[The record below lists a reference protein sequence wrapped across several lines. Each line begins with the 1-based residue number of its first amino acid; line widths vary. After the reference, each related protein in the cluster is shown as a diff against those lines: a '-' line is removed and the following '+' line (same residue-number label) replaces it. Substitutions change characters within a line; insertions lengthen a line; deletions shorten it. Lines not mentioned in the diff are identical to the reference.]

1 MEYRSNRSLDPKK
14 RKKKVRKNLIIFVQT
29 LVIIALVIALTV
41 VSSNYISLKN
51 SINSN
56 NSSGASSITDS
67 STESNTEILV
77 DETKEWYLKLVNP
90 DLSVTNEFISSVKLT
105 NIDSRF
111 TDGKESSKFL
121 DERVAEAFV
130 NMCEAALKD
139 GIALK
144 SVSAYRT
151 YNYQNNLFN
160 NRVERCVNEGYSRE
174 EAKKVAATIVA
185 IPGTSEH
192 HLGLAVDINS
202 VEESFE
208 DTTAFRWLQQN
219 AENYGFIMRYSKE
232 KKSITKII
240 YEPWHYRYVGVEH
253 AKRINELNMCLEEYI
268 DYLKAG
274 NK

>member
-1 MEYRSNRSLDPKK
+1 MEYRSNSSKK
-14 RKKKVRKNLIIFVQT
+14 RKKKVRKNLIIFIESLAIV
-29 LVIIALVIALTV
+29 ALSVALIF
-41 VSSNYISLKN
+41 VSVNYVGLKN
-51 SINSN
+51 SIKDNDNLTSGSSSVTNS
-56 NSSGASSITDS
+56 DS
-67 STESNTEILV
+67 SSQAQY

-90 DLSVTNEFISSVKLT
+90 DLSVTNEFISSVKLA

-111 TDGKESSKFL
+111 VSGTESSKFL
-121 DERVAEAFV
+121 DERVVDAFV
-130 NMCEAALKD
+130 NMCEAALDD

-144 SVSAYRT
+144 SISAYRT
-151 YNYQNNLFN
+151 YNYQNTLYN
-160 NRVERCVNEGYSRE
+160 NRVQRCVNEGYSRE
-174 EAKKVAATIVA
+174 EAKQVAATIVA

-202 VEESFE
+202 VEQSFE
-208 DTTAFRWLQQN
+208 DTKAFRWLQEH
-219 AENYGFIMRYSKE
+219 AEDYGFIMRYSKE

-253 AKRINELNMCLEEYI
+253 AKRINELDMCLEEYI

>member
-1 MEYRSNRSLDPKK
+1 MEYRSNRSVEPKK
-14 RKKKVRKNLIIFVQT
+14 RKKKVKKNLIIFIQT
-29 LVIIALVIALTV
+29 LIIIALTV
-41 VSSNYISLKN
+41 ALIVVSLNYNSLK
-51 SINSN
+51 SSVKSN
-56 NSSGASSITDS
+56 NSSSDLTSQNASS
-67 STESNTEILV
+67 EAEVKV

-90 DLSVTNEFISSVKLT
+90 DVSVTNEFISSVKLS

-111 TDGKESSKFL
+111 TSGNESSKFL
-121 DERVAEAFV
+121 DERVVDAFV
-130 NMCEAALKD
+130 SMCEAALKD

-144 SVSAYRT
+144 SISAYRT
-151 YNYQNNLFN
+151 YNYQNTLYN
-160 NRVERCVNEGYSRE
+160 NRVQRCVNDGLSRE
-174 EAKKVAATIVA
+174 EAKQVAATIVA

-208 DTTAFRWLQQN
+208 DTTAFRWLQEN
-219 AENYGFIMRYSKE
+219 AEDYGFIMRYSKE

-253 AKRINELNMCLEEYI
+253 AKRINELDMCLEEYI